1 MAWVNT
7 RKEHQMFR
15 IINYPQDLKAAHDLI
30 DVLVGLINEKD
41 SIPYDHDRKFCT
53 PAGLNG
59 GTPND
64 SNSTGRG
71 VEFQTGSVFGVPYD
85 SYA

>member
-1 MAWVNT
+1 MI
-7 RKEHQMFR
+7 R
-15 IINYPQDLKAAHDLI
+15 IINYPQDLKAAHELI
-30 DVLVGLINEKD
+30 DVLVERLNGHQ

-53 PAGLNG
+53 LAGANG

-64 SNSTGRG
+64 SNSEGRG
-71 VEFQTGSVFGVPYD
+71 VEFQNGQVRGVPYD